1 MLKKGKFLIFFL
13 VMLTLVACIKDD
25 KRSVDKE
32 KPIVYA
38 SFFPI
43 YNLTKMVAQ
52 DDVELRSF
60 MPTSATVHEWE
71 PTARD
76 LKKLKNADLL
86 IINGANV
93 ERWADNI
100 KESLPD
106 LKILRLSDNVD
117 LISYTGAASL
127 GDFQLM
133 TRYDYKDK
141 KQSLVFGHTHE
152 EYLRV
157 AFKKDDGKHT
167 DDELIKIG
175 RKIME
180 EMGDEVR
187 QDSVLNVEDGKVYSI
202 KMRHESGELE
212 YVLPEEGKWIVYT
225 DRLPED
231 ILPFEFY
238 EGENE
243 IKGEEI
249 LRGSSQEVDKVTY
262 DPHSWLSI
270 NNAKTYVNTIAREIE
285 NLVPEKSAEI
295 ESRRFNT
302 VDNLTLLQRE
312 YRNKFKELT
321 NKEFIVMHYA
331 FQYLARDFKLIQ
343 YPLQGLTS
351 MDDPSIKSMV
361 RAIDYAKKSNIKTIF
376 YEYGAPKSVANVI
389 AEEIDG
395 GDIKP
400 LASMEYII
408 PGQTV
413 DSMDYIELMR
423 MNLENLYEE
432 MKRQNE

>member
-32 KPIVYA
+32 KPLVYA

-43 YNLTKMVAQ
+43 YNLTKMVAK

-133 TRYDYKDK
+133 TRYDYKEK
-141 KQSLVFGHTHE
+141 KQSIVFGHTHE

-167 DDELIKIG
+167 KDELIKIG

-187 QDSVLNVEDGKVYSI
+187 QDHVLHVEDGKVYSI

-295 ESRRFNT
+295 ESRRFNA

-331 FQYLARDFKLIQ
+331 FQYLARDFKLTQ

-351 MDDPSIKSMV
+351 MDDPSIRSMV